1 MRRGLVHAL
10 ATVGG
15 LGDRLP
21 APGTTVG
28 SVAGILL
35 VALVNRI
42 PGVDPRLPAVAGL
55 LLLVPLAVWA
65 CGAEAA
71 HRALEDPGA
80 VVLDEVAGQ
89 WTAATVLLLARP
101 GVLSAGAL
109 VGSFLLFRLFD
120 VLKPWPVRRLE
131 RLPGGVGITAD
142 DLAAGVLAGLVHL
155 AAFAGLARLG

>member
-1 MRRGLVHAL
+1 MRRLVVHAL

-28 SVAGILL
+28 SLAGIVLF
-35 VALVNRI
+35 ALANRLPI
-42 PGVDPRLPAVAGL
+42 SDPRVVAVVGVL
-55 LLLVPLAVWA
+55 LLAPLSVWA
-65 CGAEAA
+65 CGAEA
-71 HRALEDPGA
+71 RYRGVEDPGA

-89 WTAATVLLLARP
+89 WLAATVLVLTRPVVLAP
-101 GVLSAGAL
+101 GAL
-109 VGSFLLFRLFD
+109 AVSFLLFRVFD

-142 DLAAGVLAGLVHL
+142 DLAAGVLAGLVHVV
-155 AAFAGLARLG
+155 AFAALGHLG